1 MDILVL
7 FRIDNV
13 CLICIEMGFWL
24 FRDCIVIWDMFICGV
39 FGIIVVENFRL
50 NLMFNVYRKFYL
62 FK

>member
-13 CLICIEMGFWL
+13 CLIFIEMGFWL